1 MANEQ
6 CSIFDFVDDDYI
18 YKINKPIRL
27 IEFFAGV
34 GAQHKALTNI
44 KANFESYKI
53 CEWALPS
60 IIGYNAIHLGN
71 FNGVWDNE
79 TDKNKIAQ
87 FLYDKG
93 VSLNYNEPA
102 TLEQLK
108 RVDIE
113 RLRQCANSIVN
124 LHNLVDIS
132 RVKGDTLEVVDKDKY
147 TYMLTYSYP
156 CITEDS
162 LILTKD
168 GYKQYKDLQV
178 GEYVLTKSNTW
189 QKIAK
194 KFDNG
199 IHKTYYLQ
207 GMGFEN
213 IHCTANHKFYVR
225 EKYREGH
232 KGIRKFKEPEF
243 KQVKDITKNDY
254 FGIPV
259 IKEEIPFFTEDLD
272 FWWLIGYYLGDG
284 WLTKGCNEIK
294 LACNETKLLK
304 LKEHIDRMLKNLYSN
319 KYQYTYYKERTC
331 YKLRFCN
338 KEIYD
343 FILKNIGTG
352 CYDKSLSG
360 NILMMPKKQLNALL
374 EGYID
379 SDGSRVKNHIQF
391 TSVNRKLIYS
401 ISCIIN
407 KVYNRPTCIY
417 KTEVSPKKLI
427 EDRLVNQK
435 PQYMLRFKPTTD
447 IQDKAFYEDGYIWYP
462 FTKIVEDKEEHV
474 YNMEIENDHSYI
486 VQGCISANCQDL
498 SSAGKQMG
506 QVEGSGTRS
515 SLLWEV
521 GRILKECKETD
532 SLPQVLLMEN
542 VPNCHGTKNIK
553 EWHKWLETLEQLGYK
568 NFWKDL
574 NSKDYEIPQ
583 TRNRCYMVSILKES
597 DKPIV
602 YNFPKKKKLKLLLK
616 DLLESNVD
624 EKYYLSEQMLKGMAS
639 TKFQSYSLKHSL
651 QDTKGVCSTLI
662 ARYEG
667 NPLTIL
673 DQNKNVV
680 VIPENTKKGYA
691 LAKDGD
697 GVYINRPEQKR
708 GTVQK
713 GMIQTL
719 KTSVDDIGV
728 VVKGNYMPSK
738 HNASRIISVEGIAPT
753 VMENHGTI
761 TAIEEPSYLGT
772 YQYSNSDKFM
782 KNRERYKP
790 NKECADTLQ
799 TTQKEEVV
807 TANLIRVGG
816 IFDNNN
822 IKRQSGS
829 IYNSEGLSPSLS
841 TAQGGYAT
849 PMVVITENTENG
861 VESTPVLLGGLGN
874 KCNNDTQYHTQNR
887 IYDDKMD
894 VAVNTGFNPYYYSN
908 LKIRKLT
915 PLECFRLM
923 AFSDEDY
930 YKMKQY
936 LSDSKLYHCMG
947 DSIVV
952 KVLEYIFKEL
962 F

>member
-71 FNGVWDNE
+71 FNGIWDNE

-102 TLEQLK
+102 TLEQIK

-156 CITEDS
+156 CITENTLVLSD
-162 LILTKD
+162 K
-168 GYKQYKDLQV
+168 GYIPFREISIGDK
-178 GEYVLTKSNTW
+178 VLTKSNTW
-189 QKIAK
+189 QKVAK

-199 IHKTYYLQ
+199 INEIYRLDASGTA
-207 GMGFEN
+207 GIE
-213 IHCTANHKFYVR
+213 CTKERKFYAR
-225 EKYREGH
+225 EMYR
-232 KGIRKFKEPEF
+232 KGNKSIRSFKNPEM
-243 KQVKDITKNDY
+243 VHAKDLTKKHY
-254 FGIPV
+254 LGIPV
-259 IKEEIPFFTEDLD
+259 IKDEIPFYTEDIN
-272 FWWLIGYYLGDG
+272 FWYLIGMYLGDG
-284 WLTKGCNEIK
+284 WLNKISKDIRFGFNDEKIKKFSKLGLSYSVYDNKIGCKHLRI
-294 LACNETKLLK
+294 A
-304 LKEHIDRMLKNLYSN
+304 N
-319 KYQYTYYKERTC
+319 KD
-331 YKLRFCN
+331 
-338 KEIYD
+338 IYN
-343 FILKNIGTG
+343 FIEKYIGTG
-352 CYDKSLSG
+352 SNDKHIPVE
-360 NILMMPKKQLNALL
+360 ILKLPKKQLQSLYD
-374 EGYID
+374 GYLATNGCVI
-379 SDGSRVKNHIQF
+379 GNKHQF
-391 TSVNRKLIYS
+391 SSINEKMSYSVLSIIHKLFH
-401 ISCIIN
+401 
-407 KVYNRPTCIY
+407 RPAFIY
-417 KTEVSPKKLI
+417 KVKVTPKKI
-427 EDRLVNQK
+427 IQGREVNQK
-435 PQYMLRFKPTTD
+435 DWYQIRFKLNTSK
-447 IQDKAFYEDGYIWYP
+447 QDKAFYEDDYIWFP
-462 FTKIVEDKEEHV
+462 FRSLTYLRQDHV

-486 VQGCISANCQDL
+486 INGVISANCQDL
-498 SSAGKQMG
+498 SLAGKQMG

-515 SLLWEV
+515 ALLWEI
-521 GRILKECKETD
+521 GRILKECKESN

-553 EWHKWLETLEQLGYK
+553 EWHKWLETLEHLGYK
-568 NFWKDL
+568 NFWQDL

-624 EKYYLSEQMLKGMAS
+624 KKYYLSDKMIEYISFAG
-639 TKFQSYSLKHSL
+639 TKNFKNSDCKINL
-651 QDTKGVCSTLI
+651 DIV
-662 ARYEG
+662 R
-667 NPLTIL
+667 PLTTA
-673 DQNKNVV
+673 QNKRAGTTNY
-680 VIPENTKKGYA
+680 ISKDLPNNFDLRCLKIKENTKKGYA
-691 LAKDGD
+691 LANEGD

-728 VVKGNYMPSK
+728 VVK
-738 HNASRIISVEGIAPT
+738 EPT
-753 VMENHGTI
+753 
-761 TAIEEPSYLGT
+761 
-772 YQYSNSDKFM
+772 
-782 KNRERYKP
+782 
-790 NKECADTLQ
+790 
-799 TTQKEEVV
+799 
-807 TANLIRVGG
+807 
-816 IFDNNN
+816 
-822 IKRQSGS
+822 
-829 IYNSEGLSPSLS
+829 
-841 TAQGGYAT
+841 
-849 PMVVITENTENG
+849 
-861 VESTPVLLGGLGN
+861 LLGGLGN
-874 KCNNDTQYHTQNR
+874 KCNNDSQYHTQNR
-887 IYDDKMD
+887 IYDDKMA
-894 VAVNTGFNPYYYSN
+894 VAVNTGFNPYYYNN
-908 LKIRKLT
+908 LRIRKLT

-952 KVLEYIFKEL
+952 KVLEYIFGAL
-962 F
+962 ICQASN

>member
-6 CSIFDFVDDDYI
+6 CSIFDFADDEYI

-34 GAQHKALTNI
+34 GAQHKALTNL

-53 CEWALPS
+53 CEWALSS

-71 FNGVWDNE
+71 FNGIWDNE

-87 FLYDKG
+87 FLYEKG

-108 RVDIE
+108 RVDME
-113 RLRQCANSIVN
+113 KLKQCANSIIN

-132 RVKGDTLEVVDKDKY
+132 RVKGNTLEIVDRDKY

-225 EKYREGH
+225 EKYRKGH
-232 KGIRKFKEPEF
+232 KGLRKFKEPEF

-304 LKEHIDRMLKNLYSN
+304 LKEHIDRMLKNLYFN

-331 YKLRFCN
+331 YKLRFCI

-343 FILKNIGTG
+343 FIQNNIGTG
-352 CYDKSLSG
+352 CSDKSLSG

-379 SDGSRVKNHIQF
+379 SDGSRIKNHIQF

-462 FTKIVEDKEEHV
+462 FTKLVEDKEEHV

-498 SSAGKQMG
+498 SPAGKQAG

-521 GRILKECKETD
+521 GRILKECKESN

-553 EWHKWLETLEQLGYK
+553 EWHKWLETLELLGYK
-568 NFWKDL
+568 NFWQDL
-574 NSKDYEIPQ
+574 NSKDYGIPQ

-597 DKPIV
+597 DKPII
-602 YNFPKKKKLKLLLK
+602 YNFPKKKRLNLLLK

-624 EKYYLSEQMLKGMAS
+624 EKYYLSDKMIAYCTGVNQKESEFPRGKRFAQALEKTNNSGVANTITTCAGNRATDNFIVDDTINENLK
-639 TKFQSYSLKHSL
+639 TKLCNELIISGKVKENDVIRHSYSTSRL
-651 QDTKGVCSTLI
+651 QDWDKRNTEQNNISPTLDTRCDCLGVVVNTDNKRLKETLSQSDIQDGCFIDAYNKKVNKDI
-662 ARYEG
+662 AG
-667 NPLTIL
+667 TITTRVSESNCNFIASN
-673 DQNKNVV
+673 DGV

-691 LAKDGD
+691 VANEGD

-708 GTVQK
+708 STVQK
-713 GMIQTL
+713 GMIPTL
-719 KTSVDDIGV
+719 TTCPTNDVGV
-728 VVKGNYMPSK
+728 VVKGYYMPSK
-738 HNASRIISVEGIAPT
+738 HNASRIVSVEGVAPI

-761 TAIEEPSYLGT
+761 TAIET
-772 YQYSNSDKFM
+772 
-782 KNRERYKP
+782 
-790 NKECADTLQ
+790 
-799 TTQKEEVV
+799 
-807 TANLIRVGG
+807 
-816 IFDNNN
+816 
-822 IKRQSGS
+822 
-829 IYNSEGLSPSLS
+829 
-841 TAQGGYAT
+841 
-849 PMVVITENTENG
+849 
-861 VESTPVLLGGLGN
+861 
-874 KCNNDTQYHTQNR
+874 
-887 IYDDKMD
+887 
-894 VAVNTGFNPYYYSN
+894 SN
-908 LKIRKLT
+908 LRIRKLT

-952 KVLEYIFKEL
+952 KVLEDIFREL
-962 F
+962 IEPSNHNITIPLW

>member
-1 MANEQ
+1 MNEQ
-6 CSIFDFVDDDYI
+6 CSIFDFVDDEYI

-71 FNGVWDNE
+71 FNGIWDNE

-108 RVDIE
+108 RIDIE

-162 LILTKD
+162 LILTKN

-225 EKYREGH
+225 EKYREEH

-259 IKEEIPFFTEDLD
+259 IKEEISFFTDNLD
-272 FWWLIGYYLGDG
+272 FWWLIGYYLGNG
-284 WLTKGCNEIK
+284 YLTETPNEISLTCTENK
-294 LACNETKLLK
+294 AAIICKYVE
-304 LKEHIDRMLKNLYSN
+304 NLMSSLYPTISEQ
-319 KYQYTYYKERTC
+319 KYQQIKNN
-331 YKLRFCN
+331 YKLTIHN
-338 KEIYD
+338 EYIYN
-343 FILKNIGTG
+343 FILNYIGSRNST
-352 CYDKSLSG
+352 KTISG
-360 NILMMPKKQLNALL
+360 NILMLPKEQLKSLFK
-374 EGYID
+374 GYLFSNGKTLKSGIKLTCV
-379 SDGSRVKNHIQF
+379 S
-391 TSVNRKLIYS
+391 RKLIYGLS
-401 ISCIIN
+401 SVVNKLYHNPTKISSTTIKKKN
-407 KVYNRPTCIY
+407 YTRYTLKFKY
-417 KTEVSPKKLI
+417 KQPNNS
-427 EDRLVNQK
+427 R
-435 PQYMLRFKPTTD
+435 
-447 IQDKAFYEDGYIWYP
+447 AFYEDGYIWYP
-462 FTKIVEDKEEHV
+462 FTKLVEDKEEHV

-486 VQGCISANCQDL
+486 VQGCISKNCQDL

-521 GRILKECKETD
+521 GRILKECKESN

-568 NFWKDL
+568 NFWQDL

-624 EKYYLSEQMLKGMAS
+624 EKYYLSDKMIEYISFAG
-639 TKFQSYSLKHSL
+639 TKNFKNSDCKINL
-651 QDTKGVCSTLI
+651 DIV
-662 ARYEG
+662 R
-667 NPLTIL
+667 PLTTA
-673 DQNKNVV
+673 QNKRAGTTNY
-680 VIPENTKKGYA
+680 ISKDLPNNFDLRCLKIKENTKKGYA
-691 LAKDGD
+691 LAKDVD

-713 GMIQTL
+713 GMIQTI
-719 KTSVDDIGV
+719 KTSVDDIVV
-728 VVKGNYMPSK
+728 VVK
-738 HNASRIISVEGIAPT
+738 EPT
-753 VMENHGTI
+753 
-761 TAIEEPSYLGT
+761 
-772 YQYSNSDKFM
+772 
-782 KNRERYKP
+782 
-790 NKECADTLQ
+790 
-799 TTQKEEVV
+799 
-807 TANLIRVGG
+807 
-816 IFDNNN
+816 
-822 IKRQSGS
+822 
-829 IYNSEGLSPSLS
+829 
-841 TAQGGYAT
+841 
-849 PMVVITENTENG
+849 
-861 VESTPVLLGGLGN
+861 LLGGLGN
-874 KCNNDTQYHTQNR
+874 KCNNDSQYHTQNR
-887 IYDDKMD
+887 IYDDKMA
-894 VAVNTGFNPYYYSN
+894 VALNTGFNPYYYSS
-908 LKIRKLT
+908 LRIRKLT

-962 F
+962 IEPSKPEGNVTLW

>member
-1 MANEQ
+1 MNEQ
-6 CSIFDFVDDDYI
+6 CSIFDFVDADYI

-71 FNGVWDNE
+71 FNGIWDNE
-79 TDKNKIAQ
+79 NDKNKIAQ

-132 RVKGDTLEVVDKDKY
+132 RVKGDTLDIVDKDAY

-162 LILTKD
+162 LILTKE

-199 IHKTYYLQ
+199 IHRTYYLQ

-225 EKYREGH
+225 EKYREEH

-259 IKEEIPFFTEDLD
+259 IKEEIPFFTDNLD
-272 FWWLIGYYLGDG
+272 FWWLIGYYLGNG
-284 WLTKGCNEIK
+284 YLTETPNEISLTCTENK
-294 LACNETKLLK
+294 AAIICKYIENLMSSLYPTISEQRYQKF
-304 LKEHIDRMLKNLYSN
+304 KNSYKVTIYSEDI
-319 KYQYTYYKERTC
+319 YY
-331 YKLRFCN
+331 
-338 KEIYD
+338 
-343 FILKNIGTG
+343 FILKYIGSRNS
-352 CYDKSLSG
+352 DKTIYG
-360 NILMMPKKQLNALL
+360 NILMLPKEQLKALFK
-374 EGYID
+374 GYLFSNGKTLKSGIKLTCV
-379 SDGSRVKNHIQF
+379 S
-391 TSVNRKLIYS
+391 RKLIYS
-401 ISCIIN
+401 LSSIIN
-407 KVYNRPTCIY
+407 KLYHVPTKISSATIKKKNYTRYTLKFKY
-417 KTEVSPKKLI
+417 KQPNNS
-427 EDRLVNQK
+427 R
-435 PQYMLRFKPTTD
+435 
-447 IQDKAFYEDGYIWYP
+447 AFYEDGYVWYP
-462 FTKIVEDKEEHV
+462 FTKLVEDKEEHV

-486 VQGCISANCQDL
+486 IQGCISKNCQDL
-498 SSAGKQMG
+498 SSAGKQIG

-521 GRILKECKETD
+521 GRILKECKESN

-624 EKYYLSEQMLKGMAS
+624 EKYYLSEQMIKGMAN
-639 TKFQSYSLKHSL
+639 TKFQSYSL
-651 QDTKGVCSTLI
+651 
-662 ARYEG
+662 
-667 NPLTIL
+667 
-673 DQNKNVV
+673 
-680 VIPENTKKGYA
+680 NTHCKIRRES
-691 LAKDGD
+691 
-697 GVYINRPEQKR
+697 INHFRPEQKR
-708 GTVQK
+708 G
-713 GMIQTL
+713 
-719 KTSVDDIGV
+719 
-728 VVKGNYMPSK
+728 
-738 HNASRIISVEGIAPT
+738 
-753 VMENHGTI
+753 
-761 TAIEEPSYLGT
+761 
-772 YQYSNSDKFM
+772 
-782 KNRERYKP
+782 
-790 NKECADTLQ
+790 
-799 TTQKEEVV
+799 
-807 TANLIRVGG
+807 
-816 IFDNNN
+816 
-822 IKRQSGS
+822 
-829 IYNSEGLSPSLS
+829 
-841 TAQGGYAT
+841 
-849 PMVVITENTENG
+849 
-861 VESTPVLLGGLGN
+861 
-874 KCNNDTQYHTQNR
+874 
-887 IYDDKMD
+887 
-894 VAVNTGFNPYYYSN
+894 
-908 LKIRKLT
+908 
-915 PLECFRLM
+915 
-923 AFSDEDY
+923 DY
-930 YKMKQY
+930 P
-936 LSDSKLYHCMG
+936 
-947 DSIVV
+947 
-952 KVLEYIFKEL
+952 
-962 F
+962 

>member
-71 FNGVWDNE
+71 FNGIWDNE

-87 FLYDKG
+87 FLFDKG

-132 RVKGDTLEVVDKDKY
+132 KVKGNSLNIVDKDIY
-147 TYMLTYSYP
+147 IYILTYSYP
-156 CITEDS
+156 C
-162 LILTKD
+162 
-168 GYKQYKDLQV
+168 
-178 GEYVLTKSNTW
+178 
-189 QKIAK
+189 
-194 KFDNG
+194 
-199 IHKTYYLQ
+199 
-207 GMGFEN
+207 
-213 IHCTANHKFYVR
+213 
-225 EKYREGH
+225 
-232 KGIRKFKEPEF
+232 
-243 KQVKDITKNDY
+243 
-254 FGIPV
+254 
-259 IKEEIPFFTEDLD
+259 
-272 FWWLIGYYLGDG
+272 
-284 WLTKGCNEIK
+284 
-294 LACNETKLLK
+294 
-304 LKEHIDRMLKNLYSN
+304 
-319 KYQYTYYKERTC
+319 
-331 YKLRFCN
+331 
-338 KEIYD
+338 
-343 FILKNIGTG
+343 
-352 CYDKSLSG
+352 
-360 NILMMPKKQLNALL
+360 
-374 EGYID
+374 
-379 SDGSRVKNHIQF
+379 
-391 TSVNRKLIYS
+391 
-401 ISCIIN
+401 
-407 KVYNRPTCIY
+407 
-417 KTEVSPKKLI
+417 
-427 EDRLVNQK
+427 
-435 PQYMLRFKPTTD
+435 
-447 IQDKAFYEDGYIWYP
+447 
-462 FTKIVEDKEEHV
+462 
-474 YNMEIENDHSYI
+474 
-486 VQGCISANCQDL
+486 QDL
-498 SSAGKQMG
+498 SLAGKQAG
-506 QVEGSGTRS
+506 QIEGSGTRS

-521 GRILKECKETD
+521 GRILKECKVSN

-542 VPNCHGTKNIK
+542 VPNCHGTNNLK
-553 EWHKWLETLEQLGYK
+553 EWHKWTKTLEQLGYK

-583 TRNRCYMVSILKES
+583 TRNRCYMVSILDCGNK
-597 DKPIV
+597 I

-624 EKYYLSEQMLKGMAS
+624 EKYYLSEQMIKGMAS

-651 QDTKGVCSTLI
+651 QNTKGVCSTLI

-673 DQNKNVV
+673 DQNKNAVI
-680 VIPENTKKGYA
+680 IPENTKKGYA

-708 GTVQK
+708 GVVQK

-719 KTSVDDIGV
+719 KTSVDDVGV
-728 VVKGNYMPSK
+728 VVK
-738 HNASRIISVEGIAPT
+738 
-753 VMENHGTI
+753 
-761 TAIEEPSYLGT
+761 EPSYLGT
-772 YQYSNSDKFM
+772 YQYSKSDTFM
-782 KNRERYKP
+782 KNKERYNP
-790 NKECADTLQ
+790 NKECADTIQ
-799 TTQKEEVV
+799 TTQKE
-807 TANLIRVGG
+807 G
-816 IFDNNN
+816 I
-822 IKRQSGS
+822 
-829 IYNSEGLSPSLS
+829 
-841 TAQGGYAT
+841 
-849 PMVVITENTENG
+849 
-861 VESTPVLLGGLGN
+861 
-874 KCNNDTQYHTQNR
+874 
-887 IYDDKMD
+887 
-894 VAVNTGFNPYYYSN
+894 VNSN
-908 LKIRKLT
+908 LRIRKLT

-930 YKMKQY
+930 YKMKNY

>member
-108 RVDIE
+108 RIDIE

-254 FGIPV
+254 FGITV

-284 WLTKGCNEIK
+284 WLIKGCNEIK

-462 FTKIVEDKEEHV
+462 FTKLVEDKEEHV

-486 VQGCISANCQDL
+486 VQGCISKNCQDL
-498 SSAGKQMG
+498 SLAGKLKG

-515 SLLWEV
+515 SLLWEI
-521 GRILKECKETD
+521 GRILQELKLIG
-532 SLPQVLLMEN
+532 SLPQILLMEN
-542 VPNCHGTKNIK
+542 VPNCHGSNNIK
-553 EWHKWLETLEQLGYK
+553 EWHKWTKTLEKLGYK

-583 TRNRCYMVSILKES
+583 TRNRCYMVSILDCG
-597 DKPIV
+597 DKV

-624 EKYYLSEQMLKGMAS
+624 EKYYLSDKMINYC
-639 TKFQSYSLKHSL
+639 T
-651 QDTKGVCSTLI
+651 GVNQKKSKYNRSGIFAYALEKANIDGIANAITTAAGQRALDNFIIDNTNNKRLNETLSQNEI
-662 ARYEG
+662 KDGCFIDAY
-667 NPLTIL
+667 
-673 DQNKNVV
+673 NKNVNEDVAGTITTRVSESNCTFIACNDGV

-697 GVYINRPEQKR
+697 GVYINRPEQ
-708 GTVQK
+708 
-713 GMIQTL
+713 
-719 KTSVDDIGV
+719 
-728 VVKGNYMPSK
+728 N
-738 HNASRIISVEGIAPT
+738 
-753 VMENHGTI
+753 
-761 TAIEEPSYLGT
+761 
-772 YQYSNSDKFM
+772 
-782 KNRERYKP
+782 
-790 NKECADTLQ
+790 
-799 TTQKEEVV
+799 
-807 TANLIRVGG
+807 
-816 IFDNNN
+816 
-822 IKRQSGS
+822 
-829 IYNSEGLSPSLS
+829 
-841 TAQGGYAT
+841 
-849 PMVVITENTENG
+849 
-861 VESTPVLLGGLGN
+861 
-874 KCNNDTQYHTQNR
+874 
-887 IYDDKMD
+887 
-894 VAVNTGFNPYYYSN
+894 YYSN
-908 LKIRKLT
+908 LRIRKLT

-930 YKMKQY
+930 YKMKNY

-952 KVLEYIFKEL
+952 KVLEYIFGAL
-962 F
+962 ICQASN

>member
-1 MANEQ
+1 MNEQ
-6 CSIFDFVDDDYI
+6 CSIFDFVDDEYI

-71 FNGVWDNE
+71 FNGIWDNE

-132 RVKGDTLEVVDKDKY
+132 RVKGDTLEVVNKDKY

-213 IHCTANHKFYVR
+213 IHCTAKHKFYVR
-225 EKYREGH
+225 EKYREEH

-259 IKEEIPFFTEDLD
+259 IKEEIPFFTDNLD
-272 FWWLIGYYLGDG
+272 FWWLIGYYLGNG
-284 WLTKGCNEIK
+284 YLTETPNEISLTCTENK
-294 LACNETKLLK
+294 TAIICKYVENLMSSLDTTISEQRYRK
-304 LKEHIDRMLKNLYSN
+304 IKNS
-319 KYQYTYYKERTC
+319 YKITIHSE
-331 YKLRFCN
+331 Y
-338 KEIYD
+338 IYN
-343 FILKNIGTG
+343 FILKYIGSRNS
-352 CYDKSLSG
+352 DKTISG
-360 NILMMPKKQLNALL
+360 NILMLPKEQLKSLFK
-374 EGYID
+374 GYLFSNGKTLKSGIKLTCV
-379 SDGSRVKNHIQF
+379 S
-391 TSVNRKLIYS
+391 RKLIYGLS
-401 ISCIIN
+401 SVIN
-407 KVYNRPTCIY
+407 KLYHNPTKISSATIKKKNYTRYTLKFKY
-417 KTEVSPKKLI
+417 KQPNNS
-427 EDRLVNQK
+427 R
-435 PQYMLRFKPTTD
+435 
-447 IQDKAFYEDGYIWYP
+447 AFYEDGYIWYP
-462 FTKIVEDKEEHV
+462 FTKLVEDKEEHV

-597 DKPIV
+597 DKHIV

-624 EKYYLSEQMLKGMAS
+624 EKYYWSDKMIAYCTGVNQKESKYNRGERFACALEKTNNVGIANTITTAAGQRALDNFIIDNTDTENLK
-639 TKFQSYSLKHSL
+639 TKLCNELIATGKVKENDVIRHNYSNSRL
-651 QDTKGVCSTLI
+651 QDCGERNTEQNNISPTLDTRCDCLGVVVNTNNKRLNETLSNCTFI
-662 ARYEG
+662 NCNDG
-667 NPLTIL
+667 
-673 DQNKNVV
+673 V

-719 KTSVDDIGV
+719 KTSVDDIVV

-738 HNASRIISVEGIAPT
+738 H
-753 VMENHGTI
+753 
-761 TAIEEPSYLGT
+761 
-772 YQYSNSDKFM
+772 
-782 KNRERYKP
+782 

-799 TTQKEEVV
+799 TTQKEGV
-807 TANLIRVGG
+807 
-816 IFDNNN
+816 
-822 IKRQSGS
+822 
-829 IYNSEGLSPSLS
+829 
-841 TAQGGYAT
+841 
-849 PMVVITENTENG
+849 

-887 IYDDKMD
+887 IYDDKMA
-894 VAVNTGFNPYYYSN
+894 VALNTGFNPYYYNN
-908 LKIRKLT
+908 LRIRKLT

-962 F
+962 IEPSKPEGNVTLW

>member
-6 CSIFDFVDDDYI
+6 FSIFDFVNEDSL
-18 YKINKPIRL
+18 YKIDKPIRL

-34 GAQHKALTNI
+34 GAQHKALTNL
-44 KANFESYKI
+44 KCDFESYKM
-53 CEWALPS
+53 CEWALSS

-71 FNGVWDNE
+71 FNGIYDNASKDE
-79 TDKNKIAQ
+79 LAQ
-87 FLYDKG
+87 FLFDKG

-108 RVDIE
+108 RVDINK
-113 RLRQCANSIVN
+113 LRQCANSIVN

-132 RVKGDTLEVVDKDKY
+132 RVKGDTLEIVDRDKY

-225 EKYREGH
+225 EKY
-232 KGIRKFKEPEF
+232 KGLRRFKEPEF

-304 LKEHIDRMLKNLYSN
+304 LKEHIDRMLKNLYFN

-331 YKLRFCN
+331 YKLRFCI

-343 FILKNIGTG
+343 FILNNIGTG
-352 CYDKSLSG
+352 CSDKSLSG

-379 SDGSRVKNHIQF
+379 SDGSRVKNRIQF

-447 IQDKAFYEDGYIWYP
+447 IQDKAFYEDGYIWFP
-462 FTKIVEDKEEHV
+462 FTKLVEDKEEHV

-486 VQGCISANCQDL
+486 VQGCISKNCQDL
-498 SSAGKQMG
+498 SLAGKLKG

-515 SLLWEV
+515 SLLWEI
-521 GRILKECKETD
+521 GRILKECKETN

-553 EWHKWLETLEQLGYK
+553 EWYKWLETLEQLGYK

-574 NSKDYEIPQ
+574 NSKDYEVPQ
-583 TRNRCYMVSILKES
+583 TRNRCYMVSILKEC
-597 DKPIV
+597 DKPII

-624 EKYYLSEQMLKGMAS
+624 EKYYLSDKMITYFSGVNQKESKFSRGERFAQSLKKTNSVGIANTITTNAGNRVTDNFIIDDTDTENLK
-639 TKFQSYSLKHSL
+639 TKLCNKLIATGKVKENDVIRHSYSNSRL
-651 QDTKGVCSTLI
+651 QDWDKRNIKQNNISPTLDT
-662 ARYEG
+662 RCDC
-667 NPLTIL
+667 L
-673 DQNKNVV
+673 
-680 VIPENTKKGYA
+680 
-691 LAKDGD
+691 
-697 GVYINRPEQKR
+697 
-708 GTVQK
+708 
-713 GMIQTL
+713 
-719 KTSVDDIGV
+719 GV
-728 VVKGNYMPSK
+728 VVNT
-738 HNASRIISVEGIAPT
+738 N
-753 VMENHGTI
+753 
-761 TAIEEPSYLGT
+761 
-772 YQYSNSDKFM
+772 
-782 KNRERYKP
+782 
-790 NKECADTLQ
+790 NKKLNETFL
-799 TTQKEEVV
+799 
-807 TANLIRVGG
+807 R
-816 IFDNNN
+816 
-822 IKRQSGS
+822 
-829 IYNSEGLSPSLS
+829 
-841 TAQGGYAT
+841 
-849 PMVVITENTENG
+849 
-861 VESTPVLLGGLGN
+861 
-874 KCNNDTQYHTQNR
+874 
-887 IYDDKMD
+887 
-894 VAVNTGFNPYYYSN
+894 
-908 LKIRKLT
+908 IRKLT

-923 AFSDEDY
+923 GFDDEDY
-930 YKMKQY
+930 YKMSKF
-936 LSDSKLYHCMG
+936 LSNSQLYHCMG

-952 KVLEYIFKEL
+952 KVLEDIFREL
-962 F
+962 IEPSNPNITIPLW

>member
-6 CSIFDFVDDDYI
+6 FSIFDFVNEDNL
-18 YKINKPIRL
+18 YKIDKPIRL

-34 GAQHKALTNI
+34 GAQHKALTNL
-44 KANFESYKI
+44 KCEFESYKI

-71 FNGVWDNE
+71 FSGIWDNE

-132 RVKGDTLEVVDKDKY
+132 RVKGDTLEVVDKNKY

-232 KGIRKFKEPEF
+232 KGIRNFKEPEF

-379 SDGSRVKNHIQF
+379 SDGSRVKNRIQF

-462 FTKIVEDKEEHV
+462 FTKLVEDKEEHV

-486 VQGCISANCQDL
+486 VQGCISKNCQDL

-521 GRILKECKETD
+521 GRILKECKETN

-568 NFWKDL
+568 NFWQDL

-616 DLLESNVD
+616 DLLESNID
-624 EKYYLSEQMLKGMAS
+624 EKYYLSDKMINYCTGVNQKESEFPRGERFAQALEKTNNVGIANTITTNAGNRAIDNFIIENTDTEHLK
-639 TKFQSYSLKHSL
+639 TKLCNELIATGKVKEYDVIRHSYSNSRL
-651 QDTKGVCSTLI
+651 QDWDKRNTEQNNISPTLDT
-662 ARYEG
+662 RCDCLG
-667 NPLTIL
+667 
-673 DQNKNVV
+673 VV
-680 VIPENTKKGYA
+680 VNTNNKRLNEA
-691 LAKDGD
+691 L
-697 GVYINRPEQKR
+697 
-708 GTVQK
+708 QK
-713 GMIQTL
+713 GMIPTL
-719 KTSVDDIGV
+719 TTCSTNDVGV
-728 VVKGNYMPSK
+728 VVK
-738 HNASRIISVEGIAPT
+738 
-753 VMENHGTI
+753 
-761 TAIEEPSYLGT
+761 EPSYLGT
-772 YQYSNSDKFM
+772 YQYSKSDTFM
-782 KNRERYKP
+782 KNKERYIP

-807 TANLIRVGG
+807 
-816 IFDNNN
+816 
-822 IKRQSGS
+822 
-829 IYNSEGLSPSLS
+829 
-841 TAQGGYAT
+841 
-849 PMVVITENTENG
+849 
-861 VESTPVLLGGLGN
+861 ESTPVLIGGFGN

-887 IYDDKMD
+887 IYEDKMA
-894 VAVNTGFNPYYYSN
+894 VALNTGFNPYYYSS
-908 LKIRKLT
+908 LRIRKLT

-923 AFSDEDY
+923 GFDDEDY

-936 LSDSKLYHCMG
+936 LSDNQLYHCMG

-952 KVLEYIFKEL
+952 KVLYYIFKEL
-962 F
+962 ITPTIF

>member
-102 TLEQLK
+102 PMRNIARIEIDRLK
-108 RVDIE
+108 
-113 RLRQCANSIVN
+113 QCANSIIN
-124 LHNLVDIS
+124 THNLVNICN
-132 RVKGDTLEVVDKDKY
+132 VKGKDLDIVDKDKY
-147 TYMLTYSYP
+147 CYIMTYSYP
-156 CITEDS
+156 C
-162 LILTKD
+162 
-168 GYKQYKDLQV
+168 
-178 GEYVLTKSNTW
+178 
-189 QKIAK
+189 
-194 KFDNG
+194 
-199 IHKTYYLQ
+199 
-207 GMGFEN
+207 
-213 IHCTANHKFYVR
+213 
-225 EKYREGH
+225 
-232 KGIRKFKEPEF
+232 
-243 KQVKDITKNDY
+243 
-254 FGIPV
+254 
-259 IKEEIPFFTEDLD
+259 
-272 FWWLIGYYLGDG
+272 
-284 WLTKGCNEIK
+284 
-294 LACNETKLLK
+294 
-304 LKEHIDRMLKNLYSN
+304 
-319 KYQYTYYKERTC
+319 
-331 YKLRFCN
+331 
-338 KEIYD
+338 
-343 FILKNIGTG
+343 
-352 CYDKSLSG
+352 
-360 NILMMPKKQLNALL
+360 
-374 EGYID
+374 
-379 SDGSRVKNHIQF
+379 
-391 TSVNRKLIYS
+391 
-401 ISCIIN
+401 
-407 KVYNRPTCIY
+407 
-417 KTEVSPKKLI
+417 
-427 EDRLVNQK
+427 
-435 PQYMLRFKPTTD
+435 
-447 IQDKAFYEDGYIWYP
+447 
-462 FTKIVEDKEEHV
+462 
-474 YNMEIENDHSYI
+474 
-486 VQGCISANCQDL
+486 QDL
-498 SSAGKQMG
+498 SIAGKLKG

-553 EWHKWLETLEQLGYK
+553 EWHKWTKTLEQLGYK

-574 NSKDYEIPQ
+574 NSKDYEVPQ
-583 TRNRCYMVSILKES
+583 TRNRCYMVSILDCG
-597 DKPIV
+597 DKV

-624 EKYYLSEQMLKGMAS
+624 EKYYLSDKMIEYISFAG
-639 TKFQSYSLKHSL
+639 TKNFKNSDCKINL
-651 QDTKGVCSTLI
+651 DIV
-662 ARYEG
+662 R
-667 NPLTIL
+667 PLTTT
-673 DQNKNVV
+673 QNKRAGTTNY
-680 VIPENTKKGYA
+680 ISKDLPNNFDLRCLKIKENTKKGYA

-728 VVKGNYMPSK
+728 V
-738 HNASRIISVEGIAPT
+738 T
-753 VMENHGTI
+753 
-761 TAIEEPSYLGT
+761 
-772 YQYSNSDKFM
+772 
-782 KNRERYKP
+782 
-790 NKECADTLQ
+790 
-799 TTQKEEVV
+799 
-807 TANLIRVGG
+807 
-816 IFDNNN
+816 
-822 IKRQSGS
+822 
-829 IYNSEGLSPSLS
+829 
-841 TAQGGYAT
+841 
-849 PMVVITENTENG
+849 
-861 VESTPVLLGGLGN
+861 
-874 KCNNDTQYHTQNR
+874 
-887 IYDDKMD
+887 
-894 VAVNTGFNPYYYSN
+894 SN
-908 LKIRKLT
+908 LRIRKLT

>member
-1 MANEQ
+1 MNEQ
-6 CSIFDFVDDDYI
+6 CSIFDFVDDEYI

-71 FNGVWDNE
+71 FNGIWDNE

-156 CITEDS
+156 
-162 LILTKD
+162 
-168 GYKQYKDLQV
+168 
-178 GEYVLTKSNTW
+178 
-189 QKIAK
+189 
-194 KFDNG
+194 
-199 IHKTYYLQ
+199 
-207 GMGFEN
+207 
-213 IHCTANHKFYVR
+213 
-225 EKYREGH
+225 
-232 KGIRKFKEPEF
+232 
-243 KQVKDITKNDY
+243 
-254 FGIPV
+254 
-259 IKEEIPFFTEDLD
+259 
-272 FWWLIGYYLGDG
+272 
-284 WLTKGCNEIK
+284 
-294 LACNETKLLK
+294 
-304 LKEHIDRMLKNLYSN
+304 
-319 KYQYTYYKERTC
+319 
-331 YKLRFCN
+331 
-338 KEIYD
+338 
-343 FILKNIGTG
+343 
-352 CYDKSLSG
+352 
-360 NILMMPKKQLNALL
+360 
-374 EGYID
+374 
-379 SDGSRVKNHIQF
+379 
-391 TSVNRKLIYS
+391 
-401 ISCIIN
+401 
-407 KVYNRPTCIY
+407 
-417 KTEVSPKKLI
+417 
-427 EDRLVNQK
+427 
-435 PQYMLRFKPTTD
+435 
-447 IQDKAFYEDGYIWYP
+447 
-462 FTKIVEDKEEHV
+462 
-474 YNMEIENDHSYI
+474 
-486 VQGCISANCQDL
+486 CQDL

-624 EKYYLSEQMLKGMAS
+624 EKYYLSDKMIAYCTGVNQKESKYNRGEGFA
-639 TKFQSYSLKHSL
+639 YSLEKTNNVGIANTITTAAGQRALDNFIIENTDTENLKTKLCNELIATGKVKENDVIRHNYSNSRL
-651 QDTKGVCSTLI
+651 QDCGERNTEQNNISPTLDT
-662 ARYEG
+662 RCDC
-667 NPLTIL
+667 L
-673 DQNKNVV
+673 
-680 VIPENTKKGYA
+680 
-691 LAKDGD
+691 
-697 GVYINRPEQKR
+697 
-708 GTVQK
+708 
-713 GMIQTL
+713 
-719 KTSVDDIGV
+719 GV
-728 VVKGNYMPSK
+728 VVK
-738 HNASRIISVEGIAPT
+738 
-753 VMENHGTI
+753 
-761 TAIEEPSYLGT
+761 EPSYLGT
-772 YQYSNSDKFM
+772 YQYSKSDKFM
-782 KNRERYKP
+782 QNRERYIP

-799 TTQKEEVV
+799 TTQKEGVV
-807 TANLIRVGG
+807 
-816 IFDNNN
+816 
-822 IKRQSGS
+822 
-829 IYNSEGLSPSLS
+829 EG
-841 TAQGGYAT
+841 
-849 PMVVITENTENG
+849 
-861 VESTPVLLGGLGN
+861 TPVLLGGLGN
-874 KCNNDTQYHTQNR
+874 KCNNGTQYHTQNR
-887 IYDDKMD
+887 IYDDKMA
-894 VAVNTGFNPYYYSN
+894 VALNTGFNPYYYNN
-908 LKIRKLT
+908 LRIRKLT

-962 F
+962 IEPSKPEGNVTLW